1 MPMPAQPV
9 MRALASE
16 CITCARAIFALL
28 LRPINGAN
36 GSCRDSRTERDVHI
50 LQDFESPSRIDK
62 ILIRATAPSWAR
74 VPCRKLVHRP
84 VLSAPCS
91 DRQTLNRQ

>member
-1 MPMPAQPV
+1 VAV
-9 MRALASE
+9 AIESIRGAFANE
-16 CITCARAIFALL
+16 RIAYAHTIFALL

-36 GSCRDSRTERDVHI
+36 GSCRDSRTERDVHV

-84 VLSAPCS
+84 VLNSPC
-91 DRQTLNRQ
+91 